1 MSVCVCGGG
10 CGGMGEGGGRKD
22 ITESYG
28 GDQVNLSYWR
38 TKILPPHPH
47 SLPQVMNNGQPPF
60 SYLFIYI
67 FLFFYSIY
75 LFILFVIT
83 FFPKGEY

>member
-1 MSVCVCGGG
+1 MSVWVGCVV
-10 CGGMGEGGGRKD
+10 GGGRGGCRD

-38 TKILPPHPH
+38 TKILLPHPH
-47 SLPQVMNNGQPPF
+47 PHPFPQVMNNDQPPF

-67 FLFFYSIY
+67 FYSFILFIY
-75 LFILFVIT
+75 LFFL
-83 FFPKGEY
+83 

>member
-1 MSVCVCGGG
+1 MSVWVGCVV
-10 CGGMGEGGGRKD
+10 GGGRGGCKD

-67 FLFFYSIY
+67 FFFFYSIY